1 MVESS
6 ARTSD
11 GKKGR
16 IQSALLLFSAF
27 LIAACGLIYELIAGT
42 VSSYLLGDSVTQFSR
57 TIGVY
62 LFAMGVGSYLSRF
75 ILRAPIDKFIEL
87 EIVLAL
93 MGGFAAPLLF
103 MAFSFT
109 EHYAYLLYTLLI
121 IVGSLVGLEIPL
133 LLRILKDRMK
143 FRDLVARV
151 LSLDYIGG
159 LVAAVSFPILLL
171 RPEVGLLRASLLA
184 GLLNVLVA
192 FVAIYIFQQQIR
204 LRSQLIKACAVLLAL
219 TLGLVYSKPLQGF
232 LDHELHTDPVVY
244 SEQSHYQKIV
254 ITSWH
259 EYFSLFLNN
268 NLQFNSFD
276 EYRYHE
282 ALVHVP
288 VQMWM
293 NQVSTPSLAA
303 RGSGLGSA
311 ALRSGEPKTA
321 RAAAPVPPPVA
332 GTPSLA
338 ARGSVHR
345 VPPAFAR
352 MPSVAAHASAHPV
365 PSLRVLVMGGGDG
378 LAVREFLKYPNLA
391 SVDLVDIDPAM
402 TKLARDHV
410 WLKALNGAS
419 LSDPRVHV
427 FHEDA
432 FIFIQKTETKYDI
445 IVLDFPDPG
454 NFAIG
459 KLYSD
464 LFFYRL
470 KRVMAAGAVAVTQS
484 TSPFIARTAFWCI
497 HNTVA
502 SQKFNTVPYHT
513 YVPSFGEWGF
523 VAFSV
528 MPISMPGKL
537 TAMKD
542 LRFLNGDILKG
553 MAHFPADMGPVRTE
567 LQTLMTQSLVHY
579 YEKEWHRA
587 TR

>member
-1 MVESS
+1 MTESA
-6 ARTSD
+6 ARLPE

-16 IQSALLLFSAF
+16 FQSSLLLFSAF

-75 ILRAPIDKFIEL
+75 ILRSPIDKFIEL

-93 MGGFAAPLLF
+93 IGGFAAPLLF
-103 MAFSFT
+103 LAFSFT
-109 EHYAYLLYTLLI
+109 EHYAYLLYVLLI
-121 IVGSLVGLEIPL
+121 VVGSLVGLEIPL
-133 LLRILKDRMK
+133 LLRILKDRMT

-159 LVAAVSFPILLL
+159 LVAAVSFPVLLL

-232 LDHELHTDPVVY
+232 LDGELHTDPVVY

-254 ITSWH
+254 MTSWH
-259 EYFSLFLNN
+259 EHFSLFLNN

-288 VQMWM
+288 VQMWANGKGITQASM
-293 NQVSTPSLAA
+293 LASTAA
-303 RGSGLGSA
+303 GSKA
-311 ALRSGEPKTA
+311 P
-321 RAAAPVPPPVA
+321 PVP
-332 GTPSLA
+332 
-338 ARGSVHR
+338 
-345 VPPAFAR
+345 
-352 MPSVAAHASAHPV
+352 M
-365 PSLRVLVMGGGDG
+365 LRVLIMGGGDG
-378 LAVREFLKYPNLA
+378 LAVREFLKYKNLK

-402 TKLARDHV
+402 TKLAREHV
-410 WLKALNGAS
+410 WLKALNGAA
-419 LSDPRVHV
+419 LSDPRVSVH
-427 FHEDA
+427 HEDA
-432 FIFIQKTETKYDI
+432 FLFIQKPDRLYDVVI
-445 IVLDFPDPG
+445 LDFPDPG
-454 NFAIG
+454 NFAVG

-464 LFFYRL
+464 VFFHRL
-470 KRVMAAGAVAVTQS
+470 KRVMADGAVAVTQS
-484 TSPFIARTAFWCI
+484 TSPFVARTAFWCI
-497 HNTVA
+497 RNTVA
-502 SQKFNTVPYHT
+502 SQKFYTLPYHT

-523 VAFSV
+523 VAFSRAPIA
-528 MPISMPGKL
+528 MPDKL
-537 TAMKD
+537 TVISG
-542 LRFLNGDILKG
+542 LRFLTGDLLRS
-553 MAHFPADMGPVRTE
+553 MANFPADMGPVQTE
-567 LQTLMTQSLVHY
+567 LQTLVTQNLVHY

>member
-1 MVESS
+1 MAGEKGRQIS
-6 ARTSD
+6 ADRKS
-11 GKKGR
+11 R
-16 IQSALLLFSAF
+16 IQSGLLLFSAF
-27 LIAACGLIYELIAGT
+27 LIAACGLVYELIAGT

-75 ILRAPIDKFIEL
+75 IIRSPIDKFIEL

-93 MGGFAAPLLF
+93 IGGAAAPLLF
-103 MAFSFT
+103 LAFSFT

-133 LLRILKDRMK
+133 LLRILKDRMN

-159 LVAAVSFPILLL
+159 LVAAVSFPVLLL

-204 LRSQLIKACAVLLAL
+204 LRAQLFKACAVLLAL
-219 TLGLVYSKPLQGF
+219 VIGLAYSKPLQAF
-232 LDHELHTDPVVY
+232 LDHELHADPVVY

-259 EYFSLFLNN
+259 EHFSLFLNN

-288 VQMWM
+288 VQMWQ
-293 NQVSTPSLAA
+293 NNVKNPQLP
-303 RGSGLGSA
+303 
-311 ALRSGEPKTA
+311 
-321 RAAAPVPPPVA
+321 
-332 GTPSLA
+332 
-338 ARGSVHR
+338 
-345 VPPAFAR
+345 
-352 MPSVAAHASAHPV
+352 
-365 PSLRVLVMGGGDG
+365 LRVLIMGGGDG
-378 LAVREFLKYPNLA
+378 LAVREFLKYKNLA

-402 TKLARDHV
+402 TRLARDHV
-410 WLKALNGAS
+410 WLKVLNKAA
-419 LSDPRVHV
+419 LSDARVKV

-432 FIFIQKTETKYDI
+432 FIFLQPGVRTETSASARGVNQNRLYDV

-464 LFFYRL
+464 LFFNRL
-470 KRVMAAGAVAVTQS
+470 KHVMADGAVAVTQS
-484 TSPFIARTAFWCI
+484 TSPFVARTAFWCI

-502 SQKFNTVPYHT
+502 SQKLYTVPYHT

-523 VAFSV
+523 VAFSRKPLA
-528 MPISMPGKL
+528 MPAEL
-537 TAMKD
+537 TVIGG
-542 LRFLNGDILKG
+542 LRFLTGEILRS
-553 MAHFPADMGPVRTE
+553 MANFPADMGPVKTE
-567 LQTLMTQSLVHY
+567 IQTLMTQNLVHY

>member
-1 MVESS
+1 MAES
-6 ARTSD
+6 AVKPAE

-16 IQSALLLFSAF
+16 FQSSLLLFSAF

-75 ILRAPIDKFIEL
+75 ILRNPIDKFIEL

-93 MGGFAAPLLF
+93 VGGFAAPLLF
-103 MAFSFT
+103 LAFSFT
-109 EHYAYLLYTLLI
+109 EHYAYLLYILLI
-121 IVGSLVGLEIPL
+121 VVGSLVGLEIPL
-133 LLRILKDRMK
+133 LLRILKDRMT

-159 LVAAVSFPILLL
+159 LVAAVSFPVLLL

-192 FVAIYIFQQQIR
+192 FVAIYIFQKQIR

-232 LDHELHTDPVVY
+232 LDGELHTDPVVY

-254 ITSWH
+254 MTSWH
-259 EYFSLFLNN
+259 EHFSLFLNN

-288 VQMWM
+288 MQMWADGKKIAPATLLTQASSM
-293 NQVSTPSLAA
+293 AA
-303 RGSGLGSA
+303 RG
-311 ALRSGEPKTA
+311 K
-321 RAAAPVPPPVA
+321 
-332 GTPSLA
+332 TPSA
-338 ARGSVHR
+338 
-345 VPPAFAR
+345 P
-352 MPSVAAHASAHPV
+352 M
-365 PSLRVLVMGGGDG
+365 LRVLIMGGGDG
-378 LAVREFLKYPNLA
+378 LAVREFLRYKNLQ

-402 TKLARDHV
+402 TRLARDHV
-410 WLKALNGAS
+410 WLKALNGAA
-419 LSDPRVHV
+419 LSDARVTVH
-427 FHEDA
+427 HEDA
-432 FIFIQKTETKYDI
+432 FLFIQKPGRLYDLI
-445 IVLDFPDPG
+445 ILDFPDPG

-464 LFFYRL
+464 LFFHRL
-470 KRVMAAGAVAVTQS
+470 KRVMADGAVAVTQS
-484 TSPFIARTAFWCI
+484 TSPFVARTAFWCI
-497 HNTVA
+497 RNTIA
-502 SQKFNTVPYHT
+502 AQKFYTVPYHT

-523 VAFSV
+523 VAFSRSPIA
-528 MPISMPGKL
+528 MPDKL
-537 TAMKD
+537 TVIGG
-542 LRFLNGDILKG
+542 LRFLTGDLMKS
-553 MAHFPADMGPVRTE
+553 MANFPADMGPVQTE
-567 LQTLMTQSLVHY
+567 LQTLLTQNLVHY